1 MRALIVLGGDLPSP
15 PLLRRCASEAEL
27 TIAADRGLEAFEAAG
42 VLPDLLLGD
51 MDSVSAG
58 TLARREGSTEME
70 RLPCEK
76 DDTDGGHAME
86 VALSRGAT
94 EITILG
100 ALGGRMDHALANLML
115 LNRAHEGGAF
125 AQILDERV
133 RIVRIDGEIAL
144 RGAKGDTISLI
155 PIGEAHGVTLTGC
168 YYHSREALSFDF
180 VHPLGVSNVVTDDEA
195 RITVKA
201 GDLLLF
207 HHYSGI

>member
-15 PLLRRCASEAEL
+15 TLLRRCAGGAEL

-86 VALSRGAT
+86 VALLRGAT

-133 RIVRIDGEIAL
+133 RIVRIDGEITL

-168 YYHSREALSFDF
+168 YYHSQEALSFDF
-180 VHPLGVSNVVTDDEA
+180 VHPLGVSNVVTQDEA

-207 HHYSGI
+207 HHYGGI